1 MKFDFFKVMQ
11 LITIGMSAAESFK
24 GKKGKQKL
32 DHAINVADAL
42 IPHVESIV
50 GSDLLK
56 DERIRP
62 FAEKYV
68 AAAIDLKHIIENIKG
83 LKADA
88 PVSDSEER
96 TD

>member
-32 DHAINVADAL
+32 DHALNVADAL
-42 IPHVESIV
+42 IPQVESII

-62 FAEKYV
+62 FAERYIN
-68 AAAIDLKHIIENIKG
+68 AGIDLKNIIENVKS
-83 LKADA
+83 LKAD
-88 PVSDSEER
+88 P
-96 TD
+96 TQ

>member
-11 LITIGMSAAESFK
+11 LLTIGMSAAESFK

-32 DHAINVADAL
+32 DHALNVADAL

-56 DERIRP
+56 DALVRP
-62 FAEKYV
+62 FAEKYIT
-68 AAAIDLKHIIENIKG
+68 AAIDLKNVIENAKG
-83 LKADA
+83 LKADD
-88 PVSDSEER
+88 PPR
-96 TD
+96 PTP